1 MFQGQVSRQER
12 GELGM
17 NKNGWDT
24 RDWDS
29 VTTTEVSFKSLSH
42 AMKPH
47 NIQSQLT
54 GVIYRSEGVKGGII
68 GPGSLS
74 CLVLV
79 FIRRKP
85 GLRADTGGSDE
96 YKYCEMLSGLS
107 WLAGW
112 CTGASC
118 QPATCPPR
126 HRPDIQRK
134 QWFVILQPDMQFIL
148 LSGMRESPSE
158 SGVNGGA
165 NVVL

>member
-85 GLRADTGGSDE
+85 QLIRGSDDTTGVKC
-96 YKYCEMLSGLS
+96 YP
-107 WLAGW
+107 AGW
-112 CTGASC
+112 CTGAGRHV
-118 QPATCPPR
+118 PPR
-126 HRPDIQRK
+126 LRPDSQRK
-134 QWFVILQPDMQFIL
+134 QWFDTSAGYAVYPALRNARVKVRVPVSVL
-148 LSGMRESPSE
+148 VVSE
-158 SGVNGGA
+158 M
-165 NVVL
+165 